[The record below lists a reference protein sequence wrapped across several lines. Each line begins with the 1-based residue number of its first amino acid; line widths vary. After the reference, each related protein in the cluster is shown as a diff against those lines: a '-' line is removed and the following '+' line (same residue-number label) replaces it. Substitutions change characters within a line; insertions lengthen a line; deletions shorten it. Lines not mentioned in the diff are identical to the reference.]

1 VSAVALG
8 SWEECGPYEEVR
20 AVLRDRLAPLG
31 VPVAEEFGFG
41 HGEGALTMPFGVGG
55 ELDAE
60 AGTLTL
66 DVPALV

>member
-1 VSAVALG
+1 MSGVALG

-20 AVLRDRLAPLG
+20 AVLRERLGPLG

-41 HGEGALTMPFGVGG
+41 HGDGALTMPFGLAA

-66 DVPALV
+66 EVPALG